1 MTVRLKDIAFAAG
14 VSVMTVSKAMRNA
27 PDISASTKTRI
38 KLLAQQMGYVPDS
51 AAQGL
56 RSRTTRLLGLL
67 LPTIVNPVYAR
78 MVSAIEESA
87 HEMGYDLIIA
97 HTLNIQEREEACI
110 RRLLARR
117 VDGIF
122 VVPVYRLEPTAPIY
136 TELFNRRVPT
146 IILGQRAPFCANFV
160 NVEGDDLQGSF
171 AMTKHLLELGH
182 KRIAFLSGPMASPQ
196 AHERIEGYRRAL
208 RETDIEPDDK
218 LIFAGG
224 STIEEGE
231 AAALQ
236 IINEAVQVTAIQAVN
251 DMVAIGAANTF
262 LRQGAKIP
270 EDMSIAGFGNTL
282 ASEHFRIPLT
292 TVRQPKARL
301 GRAAVE
307 LMKQYLHGNQPVPA
321 RLSAAVVIRQSTAP
335 PKQVAA

>member
-1 MTVRLKDIAFAAG
+1 MSVRLKDIAAAAG

-27 PDISASTKTRI
+27 PDISANTKTRI
-38 KLLAQQMGYVPDS
+38 KMLAQQMGYVPDS

-117 VDGIF
+117 VDGLF
-122 VVPVYRLEPTAPIY
+122 VVPVYRLEPTAQIY

-146 IILGQRAPFCANFV
+146 VILGQRAPFCANFV
-160 NVEGDDLQGSF
+160 NVEGDDLQGSY

-182 KRIAFLSGPMASPQ
+182 KHIAFLAGAMTSPN
-196 AHERIEGYRRAL
+196 AHERLEGYRKAL
-208 RETDIEPDDK
+208 REVNIEPDDK
-218 LIFAGG
+218 LIFAAG

-231 AAALQ
+231 KAALQ
-236 IINEAVQVTAIQAVN
+236 LINESTHVTAIQAVN

-262 LRQGAKIP
+262 LRQGARIP
-270 EDMSIAGFGNTL
+270 EDISITGFGNIL

-301 GRAAVE
+301 GRTAVE
-307 LMKQYLHGNQPVPA
+307 LMKQYLHGHQPVPV
-321 RLSAAVVIRQSTAP
+321 RLASAIVIRQSTGR
-335 PKQVAA
+335 PKVATA

>member
-1 MTVRLKDIAFAAG
+1 
-14 VSVMTVSKAMRNA
+14 MTVSKAMRNA
-27 PDISASTKTRI
+27 PDISANTKTRI

-67 LPTIVNPVYAR
+67 LPTIINPVFSR

-87 HEMGYDLIIA
+87 HEMGYDLIVA
-97 HTLNIQEREEACI
+97 HTLNVQEREEACI

-117 VDGIF
+117 VDGLFI
-122 VVPVYRLEPTAPIY
+122 VPVYRLEPTAPIY
-136 TELFNRRVPT
+136 NEILNRRVPT
-146 IILGQRAPFCANFV
+146 ILLGQRAPFCQQFV
-160 NVEGDDLQGSF
+160 NVEGDDIQGSYS
-171 AMTKHLLELGH
+171 MTKHLLELGH
-182 KRIAFLSGPMASPQ
+182 KRIAFLSGPIASPLAQ
-196 AHERIEGYRRAL
+196 ERLEGYRRAL
-208 RETDIEPDDK
+208 RDSGFEIDDK
-218 LIFAGG
+218 LIFSAG

-236 IINEAVQVTAIQAVN
+236 MINEGTKATAIQAVN

-270 EDMSIAGFGNTL
+270 EDISITGFGNILT
-282 ASEHFRIPLT
+282 SEHYRIPLT

-307 LMKQYLHGNQPVPA
+307 LMKQYLHGNQPA
-321 RLSAAVVIRQSTAP
+321 STRLSAAIVIRQSTGAP
-335 PKQVAA
+335 KVATD

>member
-1 MTVRLKDIAFAAG
+1 
-14 VSVMTVSKAMRNA
+14 
-27 PDISASTKTRI
+27 
-38 KLLAQQMGYVPDS
+38 
-51 AAQGL
+51 
-56 RSRTTRLLGLL
+56 LLGLL
-67 LPTIVNPVYAR
+67 LPTIINPVYAR

-87 HEMGYDLIIA
+87 HEMGYDLIVA
-97 HTLNIQEREEACI
+97 HTLNIPEREEACI
-110 RRLLARR
+110 RRMLARR
-117 VDGIF
+117 IDGLF

-146 IILGQRAPFCANFV
+146 VILGQRAPFCAQFV
-160 NVEGDDLQGSF
+160 NVEGDDLSGSY
-171 AMTKHLLELGH
+171 ATTKHLLELGH
-182 KRIAFLSGPMASPQ
+182 KRIAFLAGPMMSPVAQ
-196 AHERIEGYRRAL
+196 ERLEGYRRAL
-208 RETDIEPDDK
+208 REVGIEPDDK
-218 LIFAGG
+218 LVFSAG

-231 AAALQ
+231 SAALQ
-236 IINEAVQVTAIQAVN
+236 IINESTEVTALQAVN

-270 EDMSIAGFGNTL
+270 EDISVCGFGNIL

-321 RLSAAVVIRQSTAP
+321 RLSSAIVIRQSTAP
-335 PKQVAA
+335 PKSTEPRA